1 MKLLWFSLASLVVAS
16 ASSES
21 VLDHASTAGPLYKN
35 AATPIEDRV
44 RDLLSRMT
52 IADKTSQLLQG
63 DFQNWIN
70 TTTNA
75 FNYTGLVQNMKTRAS
90 QFYVGY
96 AVPADWIAEGTKRAQ
111 EYLLRNTTLG
121 IPAFVQ
127 SEGIHGFLVG
137 NATIFNS
144 PIAHAC
150 SFNPDLIQKM
160 AGVIAQESL
169 ALGVNQIFGP
179 LADLARELRFGRVEE
194 TFGEDPFLTGEMAYS
209 YVKGLQ
215 AGNVS
220 AMVKHFVGFS
230 APEQGKYPYSL
241 SSLTNLRD
249 KVSIL
254 DLSMEDYANCDLHGC
269 RLSSVQS
276 LMLGH
281 LVSCLHIIP
290 MMAFQ
295 Q

>member
-1 MKLLWFSLASLVVAS
+1 MKLYWLSLSTLAVASAS
-16 ASSES
+16 ASSEAP
-21 VLDHASTAGPLYKN
+21 VYKN
-35 AATPIEDRV
+35 AATPLEERL
-44 RDLLSRMT
+44 RDLMSRMT
-52 IADKTSQLLQG
+52 VADKSAQLLQG

-75 FNYTGLVQNMKTRAS
+75 FNQAGLVQEMQTKAS

-127 SEGIHGFLVG
+127 SEGIHGFLVD

-144 PIAHAC
+144 PIGHAC
-150 SFNPDLIQKM
+150 SFNPDLVQKM
-160 AGVIAQESL
+160 AGFIAQESL

-194 TFGEDPFLTGEMAYS
+194 TFGEDPFLAGEMAYN

-220 AMVKHFVGFS
+220 AMVKHFAGFS
-230 APEQGKYPYSL
+230 APEQGI
-241 SSLTNLRD
+241 SSCPRSASRRLIC
-249 KVSIL
+249 KVSIP
-254 DLSMEDYANCDLHGC
+254 DQSTEENVNCDLLGC
-269 RLSSVQS
+269 RRSNVLS
-276 LMLGH
+276 LTLG
-281 LVSCLHIIP
+281 LIVSCLHIIHT
-290 MMAFQ
+290 MAFQ
-295 Q
+295 QWQMTTR